1 MIFFWKQLFQ
11 MVIILMNKVR
21 KFGTGPKCKKYII
34 SRREKM
40 PQEVISQ
47 VLYDSEYGF
56 SSKINFADSLI

>member
-1 MIFFWKQLFQ
+1 
-11 MVIILMNKVR
+11 MNKVR
-21 KFGTGPKCKKYII
+21 KFGTGPKCKKYYII

-40 PQEVISQ
+40 SQEVISQ